1 MGFMIM
7 KEYSIPNQE
16 TRKRLVTNLRKTRL
30 ELQDF
35 GLQLE
40 ELLAVIEG
48 EIRENKL
55 KRLNKNKQNLT
66 NKFSV

>member
-1 MGFMIM
+1 MIM